1 MLDVRV
7 SFDHNEPPPADDT
20 PPPYAARA
28 VRSRTVPEPSPA
40 VREPQRSTQAEQ
52 SVLGALL
59 LDPAAFADVSGVICA
74 ADFFDRAH
82 GAIFTAIETLISHGG
97 AVDMVT
103 VFEQLQAAGKAKDCG
118 GLPYLNELW
127 QCVPSAANAG
137 RYAEIVAKCA
147 ALRALAAAADSLSE
161 QAFAAAADPGAVLDA
176 AKSALGAIELRRK
189 LPRRGVP
196 LLGLGA
202 LRETAEAV
210 RWLVKRVIPADS
222 IGMVFG
228 GSGTFKS
235 FIALDAS
242 LHVAHGLPWLGR
254 RTQRGPV
261 IYIAAEGG
269 SGLWSRIN
277 AWHRARN
284 LRPEDAQMFV
294 VPVAVDLQTDAW
306 RVVEAAQMAG
316 VSPSLVVVDT
326 LSQTYSGEEN
336 SANEMAAYLRELGVR
351 FRALWACAVLL
362 IHHSGHLA
370 TERPRG
376 SSAIRANL
384 DFLFG
389 VHRDEKEML
398 ATLGCQK
405 QKDGEQF
412 ADATFALTKVDLGAD
427 EDGDRLSSLV
437 ARHLS
442 SAEEVEEAMAE
453 ECRAGRAGRNQ
464 QLLRLVQNGMPEK
477 DLRRAFQ
484 ADCCGDMDSESAS
497 RVYRRAKN
505 WAMSAGYFEVA
516 QGTVITLRRPS

>member
-1 MLDVRV
+1 MLDARV
-7 SFDHNEPPPADDT
+7 SFDHDDPPPADDT
-20 PPPYAARA
+20 PPPYAARGS
-28 VRSRTVPEPSPA
+28 RSRTEPDASPA
-40 VREPQRSTQAEQ
+40 VREPPRSTQAEQ

-59 LDPAAFADVSGVICA
+59 LDPASFADVSGVICA
-74 ADFFDRAH
+74 ADFFDQAH
-82 GAIFTAIETLISHGG
+82 GAIFGAIEALISQGS

-103 VFEQLQAAGKAKDCG
+103 VFEQLQSAGKAQECG
-118 GLPYLNELW
+118 GLPYLNDLW
-127 QCVPSAANAG
+127 QGVPNAANAG

-147 ALRALAAAADSLSE
+147 SLRALVAAADSLSA
-161 QAFAAAADPGAVLDA
+161 QAFASAADPGAVLDA

-210 RWLVKRVIPADS
+210 RWLVKRVIPSDS
-222 IGMVFG
+222 IGMLFG

-235 FIALDAS
+235 FIALDAA

-261 IYIAAEGG
+261 LYIAAEGG
-269 SGLWSRIN
+269 AGLWSRIH

-284 LRPEDAQMFV
+284 LRPENAQMFV
-294 VPVAVDLQTDAW
+294 VPVAVDLQADAW

-316 VSPSLVVVDT
+316 VSPVLVVVDT

-351 FRALWACAVLL
+351 FRSLWACAVML
-362 IHHSGHLA
+362 IHHSGHQA

-389 VHRDEKEML
+389 VSRDEKEML
-398 ATLGCQK
+398 ATVNCLK
-405 QKDGEQF
+405 QKDGELL
-412 ADATFALTKVDLGAD
+412 DDSTFALAQVQIGSD
-427 EDGDRLSSLV
+427 EDGDRLTSLV

-442 SAEEVEEAMAE
+442 SAEELGAAMETERA
-453 ECRAGRAGRNQ
+453 AGRGGKN
-464 QLLRLVQNGMPEK
+464 QLLLQLIQNGMREA
-477 DLRRAFQ
+477 DLRRAFYEDCGLDNAEAKRQ
-484 ADCCGDMDSESAS
+484 A
-497 RVYRRAKN
+497 YHRAKA
-505 WAMSAGYFEVA
+505 WASKSGFMDVA
-516 QGTVITLRRPS
+516 QGVVIALKRA